1 MRAAI
6 GETVPK
12 KMNVSEISP
21 VSPLREN
28 FCLSRGFTWGNSGVT
43 GTTKNE
49 SMTPSTLLKPFA
61 SRASILLVLLLSL
74 TACGGT
80 SNMGQTSQMSFASVG
95 TSGGVDP
102 ERRAYAVALAKE
114 MRSYGKRVWCV
125 PFARNASGVV
135 IQGNAN
141 TWWAKAKG
149 TYDRD
154 HAPKVGAVMAFSAT
168 RKLPMGHVA
177 MVSEIVSEREIKIDH
192 ANWHRNKVSLG
203 MTVVDVSKAND
214 WSQVRV
220 ASYPNQLGRVY
231 PVSGFISKSAQ
242 MAAK

>member
-1 MRAAI
+1 
-6 GETVPK
+6 
-12 KMNVSEISP
+12 
-21 VSPLREN
+21 
-28 FCLSRGFTWGNSGVT
+28 
-43 GTTKNE
+43 
-49 SMTPSTLLKPFA
+49 MTPSTVLKPLA

-74 TACGGT
+74 TACGN
-80 SNMGQTSQMSFASVG
+80 SSDMAQTSQMSFASVG

-102 ERRAYAVALAKE
+102 ERRAYAVAIAKE

-154 HAPKVGAVMAFSAT
+154 HKPKVGAVMAFSAT

-231 PVSGFISKSAQ
+231 PVSGFISKPVRTAS
-242 MAAK
+242 K